1 MANPTQQQTLQQK
14 RAAHA
19 WARINDVSKE
29 SQEFCKKYGARVRGL
44 PALIQSDG
52 LGQTLAFLKAVDG
65 RSKNNKGNTPE
76 IHTYRHIQLWAS
88 SDDSQLISPEDRNTD
103 FLEWLLKQSTTDY
116 RRATA
121 EVLAYLSWIK
131 RFAEAKG
138 WQDEGAAR

>member
-19 WARINDVSKE
+19 WGCIEQITKKPEDFR
-29 SQEFCKKYGARVRGL
+29 KKYGSQVRGL

-52 LGQTLAFLKAVDG
+52 LGQALAFLKAKD
-65 RSKNNKGNTPE
+65 KNKKE
-76 IHTYRHIQLWAS
+76 SYYFVAYEHIASWAQDKES
-88 SDDSQLISPEDRNTD
+88 GLNAQGD

-138 WQDEGAAR
+138 WQDEE